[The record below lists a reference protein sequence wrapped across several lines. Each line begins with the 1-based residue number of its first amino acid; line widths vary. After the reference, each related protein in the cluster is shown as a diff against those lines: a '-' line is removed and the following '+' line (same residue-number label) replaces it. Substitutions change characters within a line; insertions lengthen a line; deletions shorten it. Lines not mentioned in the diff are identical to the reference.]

1 MSQSPPPPLDKATPP
16 EVSGLEQEV
25 RRSKERIRAIIFI
38 FLSYPFRYYI
48 HSCSV
53 ALDKEVVGHSQVTTT
68 QRYLK
73 STDKLKKEA
82 VAAIAL

>member
-25 RRSKERIRAIIFI
+25 RRSKERIRAIVFTSP
-38 FLSYPFRYYI
+38 SYPFRHYRN
-48 HSCSV
+48 SCSV
-53 ALDKEVVGHSQVTTT
+53 AHDKAAVGHTQVTTT
-68 QRYLK
+68 QLYLK

-82 VAAIAL
+82 VSAIAL

>member
-16 EVSGLEQEV
+16 DVSGLEQEV
-25 RRSKERIRAIIFI
+25 RRSIERIRVTIFTS
-38 FLSYPFRYYI
+38 LSYPVRHYRQDF
-48 HSCSV
+48 SV
-53 ALDKEVVGHSQVTTT
+53 APDKAVVGHTQVTTT
-68 QRYLK
+68 QLYLK

>member
-1 MSQSPPPPLDKATPP
+1 M
-16 EVSGLEQEV
+16 
-25 RRSKERIRAIIFI
+25 
-38 FLSYPFRYYI
+38 

-53 ALDKEVVGHSQVTTT
+53 ALDKAVVGHTQVTTT

>member
-1 MSQSPPPPLDKATPP
+1 MSGLDLDSVTPP
-16 EVSGLEQEV
+16 DVPGLEQEV
-25 RRSKERIRAIIFI
+25 RMSKERIRAIIFMR
-38 FLSYPFRYYI
+38 LSYPFRHYM

-53 ALDKEVVGHSQVTTT
+53 ALDKAVVGHTQVTTT

-82 VAAIAL
+82 VSEIVL